1 MLKIWLMEGS
11 GREEEREGE
20 RGGRKQ
26 GEKECEVGTPQGS
39 EGPQRTGRPS
49 ERGRS
54 TEAVLEAVTGRMCV
68 IDRIIIGVTSL
79 GGVRMR

>member
-11 GREEEREGE
+11 GREEEREGG
-20 RGGRKQ
+20 RGGGKQ

-39 EGPQRTGRPS
+39 EGPQRAGA
-49 ERGRS
+49 G
-54 TEAVLEAVTGRMCV
+54 AQGRMCV

>member
-1 MLKIWLMEGS
+1 MEGS
-11 GREEEREGE
+11 GREEEREGG
-20 RGGRKQ
+20 RGGGKQ

-54 TEAVLEAVTGRMCV
+54 TGEDVCHRQDNNRSHFTWGCEDEMSSQYKGEAQ
-68 IDRIIIGVTSL
+68 
-79 GGVRMR
+79 

>member
-11 GREEEREGE
+11 GREEEREGG
-20 RGGRKQ
+20 RGGGKQ

-39 EGPQRTGRPS
+39 EGPQRAG
-49 ERGRS
+49 
-54 TEAVLEAVTGRMCV
+54 AVPLSKAGAQGRMCV